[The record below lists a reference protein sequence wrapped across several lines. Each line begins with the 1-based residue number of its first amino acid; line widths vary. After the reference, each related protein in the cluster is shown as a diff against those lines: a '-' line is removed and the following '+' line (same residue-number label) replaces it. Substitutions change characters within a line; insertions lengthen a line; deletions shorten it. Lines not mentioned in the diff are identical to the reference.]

1 MRPYFLSNVRRRP
14 PRSCVAAAIH
24 TMLAGVCCG
33 VGLVFGCTTA
43 ELAAREGK
51 KRIAAYVRYFNEER
65 PRQGLDSLKPDDV
78 YYRRKPLTKAA

>member
-1 MRPYFLSNVRRRP
+1 MRPYFFSNVRRRP

-43 ELAAREGK
+43 ELAA
-51 KRIAAYVRYFNEER
+51 YVRYFNEER
-65 PRQGLDSLKPDDV
+65 PHQGLDNPTPDDV